1 MKKDHERKKLGL
13 TEQGQKE
20 GKGGEETRKQGM
32 FEQQTNQRRE
42 GTRMQEGSKKKKE
55 GNMEEKKEVKEKMF
69 VG

>member
-1 MKKDHERKKLGL
+1 
-13 TEQGQKE
+13 
-20 GKGGEETRKQGM
+20 M
-32 FEQQTNQRRE
+32 FEQQTDQRRE